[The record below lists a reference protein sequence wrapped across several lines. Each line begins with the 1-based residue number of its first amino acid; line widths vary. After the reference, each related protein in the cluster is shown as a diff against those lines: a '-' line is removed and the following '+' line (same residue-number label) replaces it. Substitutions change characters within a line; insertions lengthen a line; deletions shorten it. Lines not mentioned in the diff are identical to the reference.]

1 MDKQYF
7 RKLLHKYRHGDLTRE
22 ERNFLISYYNLFQQE
37 PDVLDSLSAG
47 EKEAFKQEIKQ
58 AVWNKIAQTEKPVSK
73 LRYLQTNF
81 VKLAAA
87 AVLFFVLTAALY
99 LSINRRS
106 ASGRMESANLPSA
119 QHRENRVIFL
129 PDGSTVILSPGSRLN
144 YPSSFDGMEKRE
156 VFLEGQGFFEIRH
169 NVSRPFIVHT
179 GKLKTTV
186 LGTAFNIKAL
196 PGDPQIT
203 VTVKRGK
210 VRVSDQDNIL
220 GDITPNEQISFDSE
234 KQQSVKR
241 KVNDEGYLA
250 WEDRDLFVDNVTIS
264 EAAKLLEDQY
274 HVKIIIGDSSISSE
288 RFTATFP
295 RKESFEEALK
305 SICLFNGISYR
316 FNGSRDTVL
325 IRN

>member
-7 RKLLHKYRHGDLTRE
+7 LKLLHKYRHGDLSRE

-58 AVWNKIAQTEKPVSK
+58 AVWNKIAQSEKPVSK

-99 LSINRRS
+99 LAINRRP
-106 ASGRMESANLPSA
+106 AAGRMESANLSST

-129 PDGSTVILSPGSRLN
+129 PDGSTVILSPESKLN

-156 VFLEGQGFFEIRH
+156 VFLEGQGFFDIRH

-179 GKLKTTV
+179 GKLKITV

-196 PGDPQIT
+196 PGDPQII

-210 VRVSDQDNIL
+210 VRVSNQDNIL

-241 KVNDEGYLA
+241 KVNDERYLD
-250 WEDRDLFVDNVTIS
+250 WENRDLFVDNATIS

-274 HVKIIIGDSSISSE
+274 HVKIIISDSSISSE

-316 FNGSRDTVL
+316 FNEGRDTVL

>member
-1 MDKQYF
+1 
-7 RKLLHKYRHGDLTRE
+7 
-22 ERNFLISYYNLFQQE
+22 
-37 PDVLDSLSAG
+37 
-47 EKEAFKQEIKQ
+47 
-58 AVWNKIAQTEKPVSK
+58 
-73 LRYLQTNF
+73 
-81 VKLAAA
+81 
-87 AVLFFVLTAALY
+87 
-99 LSINRRS
+99 
-106 ASGRMESANLPSA
+106 
-119 QHRENRVIFL
+119 
-129 PDGSTVILSPGSRLN
+129 
-144 YPSSFDGMEKRE
+144 
-156 VFLEGQGFFEIRH
+156 
-169 NVSRPFIVHT
+169 VHT

-210 VRVSDQDNIL
+210 VRVSNQDNIL

-241 KVNDEGYLA
+241 KVHDERYLD
-250 WEDRDLFVDNVTIS
+250 WENRDLFVDNVTIS

-274 HVKIIIGDSSISSE
+274 HVKIIISDSSISSE

-316 FNGSRDTVL
+316 FNEGRDTVL